1 MLRDVQGQCKPE
13 KRWDERNILNSAIY
27 IRSWDTEKVKILHCL
42 HAPRFLWL
50 GFFGLGFFWG
60 GGCVFTALIPLRTQR
75 FQLIRQ

>member
-50 GFFGLGFFWG
+50 GFLVWVFFGGVGVYL
-60 GGCVFTALIPLRTQR
+60 QR
-75 FQLIRQ
+75 